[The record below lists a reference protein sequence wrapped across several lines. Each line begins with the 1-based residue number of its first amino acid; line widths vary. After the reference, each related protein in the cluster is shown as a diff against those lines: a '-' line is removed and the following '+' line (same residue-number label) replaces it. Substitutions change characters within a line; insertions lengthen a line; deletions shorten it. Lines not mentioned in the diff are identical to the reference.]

1 MGSVCGQQSPHQ
13 TQIHKKPEP
22 NEVDMTVIRL
32 KDMRDKLMDRK
43 KQLNLSIDKED
54 DKIRKLIALKKTDQA
69 KFALKCK
76 KIYENYLIT
85 AEDKDLVIK
94 QMINAVDQ
102 TLLDQS
108 LNQVMKDTN
117 TLLRDMQKASDL
129 EANIEDY
136 RDNVEKQKEFQELFS
151 KLKPKDDEEIEK
163 EYYEIEEKLKLEKL
177 EPGILNHTVEKRKE
191 KDQHNL
197 RYREKDQMEERLADL
212 A

>member
-1 MGSVCGQQSPHQ
+1 MGAICSNQQSQ
-13 TQIHKKPEP
+13 SQIHKKPDS
-22 NEVDMTVIRL
+22 NEVDMTVLRL

-54 DKIRKLIALKKTDQA
+54 EKIRKLIASKKTDQA

-76 KIYENYLIT
+76 KIYENYLTT
-85 AEDKDLVIK
+85 AEEKDLVIK

-102 TLLDQS
+102 TLLNQS
-108 LNQVMKDTN
+108 LNQIMKDTN
-117 TLLRDMQKASDL
+117 TLLRDMQKASNDL

-136 RDNVEKQKEFQELFS
+136 KENVQRQKEFQELFS
-151 KLKPKDDEEIEK
+151 QLKSKENEEIER

-177 EPGILNHTVEKRKE
+177 EPGVLNHTVDKKKE